1 MTECVFDKFLKCRM
15 KMSLS
20 KKEEKRFPNQQLE
33 MGGSL
38 KVIIY
43 ALLLVLYNFALECGF
58 REV

>member
-1 MTECVFDKFLKCRM
+1 M